1 MCEIPLIF
9 RKLVTMTIKVTII
22 DDHIMILKGLKSMI
36 DGVENIRVYG
46 TYCYGEDLL
55 HFLKTKSPDI
65 ILMDIELPDISGID
79 LCKIVNEKHPEI
91 PIIAISS
98 HEEISYLNN
107 MTNAGAKGYLLKST
121 DKKEI
126 IFAIKTV
133 LSGQN
138 YIDKRLKEKLINESL
153 GFSSTETAPNLTKRE
168 TEIFELIGKG
178 CTNKEISA
186 LLSISKRTVDAHR
199 QNILKKF
206 DVHNTAELVKKGMR
220 LNLLK

>member
-1 MCEIPLIF
+1 
-9 RKLVTMTIKVTII
+9 MTIKVTII

-36 DGVENIRVYG
+36 DGFENIRVYG
-46 TYCYGEDLL
+46 TYCYSEDLL

-65 ILMDIELPDISGID
+65 ILMDIELPDISGIE

-178 CTNKEISA
+178 FTNKEISA

>member
-1 MCEIPLIF
+1 
-9 RKLVTMTIKVTII
+9 MTIKVTII

-36 DGVENIRVYG
+36 DGFENIRVYG

>member
-1 MCEIPLIF
+1 
-9 RKLVTMTIKVTII
+9 MTIKVTII

-36 DGVENIRVYG
+36 DGFENIRVYG

-178 CTNKEISA
+178 FTNKEISA

>member
-1 MCEIPLIF
+1 
-9 RKLVTMTIKVTII
+9 MTIKVTII

-178 CTNKEISA
+178 FTNKEISA

>member
-1 MCEIPLIF
+1 
-9 RKLVTMTIKVTII
+9 MTIKVTII